1 MDLGKVRVEDT
12 GRGFERRWGHEK
24 RNRYDGKTAH
34 MSLYSLVRNARARGR
49 LRGGF
54 MVARGSFV

>member
-34 MSLYSLVRNARARGR
+34 MSLYSLVSEMLAREEG
-49 LRGGF
+49 
-54 MVARGSFV
+54 